1 VRADKD
7 ILDFIV
13 IGAQKAGTTSLFQY
27 LKQHPQISLPTG
39 KEVPYF
45 SHDTTHA
52 RGWTAYM
59 ENLIRHDGLLDPACK
74 WGTVTPQYMV
84 GGVYK
89 ATIASAL
96 NNGYDER
103 TVPRR
108 IHRRLPD
115 VRLVAILRDPV
126 ERARSHH
133 RMMVVR
139 GRERRSF
146 DDAIGELL
154 RPDALKRARRHPQER
169 TGYIVWGEYDRILA
183 GYFDVFPREQ
193 ILVVFTQELQR
204 APAQLLSR
212 IQEFIG
218 VRADF
223 EPDNLGARF
232 REGATE
238 RGFSWRSPTSWMS
251 PSSPL
256 SPQGV
261 GSAIGRNPAARAVW
275 HMMPEDSQRRLG
287 RRYERVARHA
297 VRRNRRSRPNE
308 IRANAEPSLATMARL
323 REHYA
328 VDAGQLA
335 ELLGV
340 TPSWLTSSG
349 AK

>member
-1 VRADKD
+1 VQPEKD

-13 IGAQKAGTTSLFQY
+13 IGAQKAGTTSLFQH
-27 LKQHPQISLPTG
+27 LKQHPQISLPAG

-52 RGWTAYM
+52 RGWTPYM
-59 ENLIRHDGLLDPACK
+59 RNLIRYDGLVDPARK

-89 ATIASAL
+89 PTRDNVLS
-96 NNGYDER
+96 NSYDER
-103 TVPRR
+103 TVPLR
-108 IHRRLPD
+108 IYEYLPD
-115 VRLVAILRDPV
+115 VRLIAILRDPV

-133 RMMVVR
+133 RMLAMR
-139 GRERRSF
+139 GGERRSF
-146 DDAIGELL
+146 DEAIGELL
-154 RPDALKRARRHPQER
+154 RPDALKRARRRPQER

-193 ILVVFTQELQR
+193 ILVVFTEELER

-238 RGFSWRSPTSWMS
+238 RGFSWRNTSSWMS

-261 GSAIGRNPAARAVW
+261 GRAIGRNPAARAVW
-275 HMMPEDSQRRLG
+275 HMMPEDHQRRWG
-287 RRYERVARHA
+287 HRYERIARRA
-297 VRRNRRSRPNE
+297 ARRNRRSAPNE
-308 IRANAEPSLATMARL
+308 VRANAEPSLATLARL

-328 VDAGQLA
+328 MDAGQLTA
-335 ELLGV
+335 LLEV
-340 TPSWLTSSG
+340 TPSWLTSTG
-349 AK
+349 PG

>member
-1 VRADKD
+1 VQAEKD

-27 LKQHPQISLPTG
+27 LKQHPQVSLPAG

-59 ENLIRHDGLLDPACK
+59 GNLIRHDGLADPARK

-89 ATIASAL
+89 STAGGAL
-96 NNGYDER
+96 SNGYDER
-103 TVPRR
+103 TVPLR
-108 IHRRLPD
+108 IHQRLPN
-115 VRLVAILRDPV
+115 VRLIAILRDPV
-126 ERARSHH
+126 ERALSHH
-133 RMMVVR
+133 RMMVVK
-139 GRERRSF
+139 GPERRSF
-146 DDAIGELL
+146 DDAIDELL

-193 ILVVFTQELQR
+193 ILVVFTEELER
-204 APAQLLSR
+204 APQELLSR
-212 IQEFIG
+212 IHEFIG
-218 VRADF
+218 VRVDF

-232 REGATE
+232 RKGATE
-238 RGFSWRSPTSWMS
+238 RGFSWRSPSSWMS

-275 HMMPEDSQRRLG
+275 HMMPVDRQRRLE
-287 RRYERVARHA
+287 RRYERIARRA
-297 VRRNRRSRPNE
+297 VRRNRGSRPNE
-308 IRANAEPSLATMARL
+308 VRANAEPSLATLAGL

-328 VDAGQLA
+328 ADADQLA
-335 ELLGV
+335 ALIGV